1 MNIKII
7 LLFLVL
13 LVILFIFNFNFKT
26 HNENFEDKKQIYAIH
41 SVFIAKE
48 NILFLEEWIDYHI
61 QLGFNRFY
69 LYDNSKVKK
78 GTGYHVKHNE
88 FKGGK
93 INKYGVN
100 YDEIVKLDQIQI
112 NEIMD
117 KIKKKY
123 NVIFKEWSPRDKSG
137 NITFNQGMANMDCL
151 NILKKDK
158 VDWCAN
164 IDMDEF
170 IVINSGKSNNIQE
183 YINKLDDNI
192 SNLKMGQIRLSSRFN
207 DINSLVINKNN
218 IEKNKVNKYHSPK
231 NIFKVK
237 NTNNINIHTW
247 NGKGKEY
254 YPEINELCFNH
265 YKIRNTSNTKINNIN
280 NKIKQ
285 NIERNSK
292 NYIVKS
298 YL

>member
-1 MNIKII
+1 MYIFTAI
-7 LLFLVL
+7 LILLVL
-13 LVILFIFNFNFKT
+13 LFFIFYCKPQ
-26 HNENFEDKKQIYAIH
+26 NENFKDKKKIYAIH

-48 NILFLEEWIDYHI
+48 NILFLEEWIDYHT

-78 GTGYHVKHNE
+78 GTGYHIKNNKFKEGKVNKH
-88 FKGGK
+88 
-93 INKYGVN
+93 GVN
-100 YDEIVKLDQIQI
+100 YDEIVKLDKTQID
-112 NEIMD
+112 EIMD

-123 NVIFKEWSPRDKSG
+123 NIIFKEWSPRDASG
-137 NITFNQGMANMDCL
+137 NITFNQYDAHMDCL
-151 NILKKDK
+151 NTLKKDK
-158 VDWCAN
+158 VFWCAN

-170 IVINSGKSNNIQE
+170 IVINEGKSNNIQE
-183 YINKLDDNI
+183 YINNLDDNI

-218 IEKNKVNKYHSPK
+218 VEKNRINKHHSNK
-231 NIFKVK
+231 NLFKVK
-237 NTNNINIHTW
+237 NTEKVSVHKWT
-247 NGKGKEY
+247 GKGQEY
-254 YPEINELCFNH
+254 HPQINELCFNH
-265 YKIRNTSNTKINNIN
+265 YKINDTSNTKINNIN

>member
-1 MNIKII
+1 MNIITAILI
-7 LLFLVL
+7 LLL
-13 LVILFIFNFNFKT
+13 LLFFIFYKT
-26 HNENFEDKKQIYAIH
+26 HNENFQDKKKIYAIH
-41 SVFIAKE
+41 SVFISKE

-69 LYDNSKVKK
+69 LYDNSKVNKK
-78 GTGYHVKHNE
+78 SNFDSTNKNL
-88 FKGGK
+88 KLGK
-93 INKYGVN
+93 INKYNIN
-100 YDEIVKLDQIQI
+100 YDEIVKLDQSQVD
-112 NEIMD
+112 EIMD
-117 KIKKKY
+117 KIVEKY
-123 NVIFKEWSPRDKSG
+123 NKKIIIIEWSPKDKDG
-137 NITFNQGMANMDCL
+137 NVLYNQHEAHMHCL

-164 IDMDEF
+164 IDMDEY

-183 YINKLDDNI
+183 YINKLDDNV

-218 IEKNKVNKYHSPK
+218 VEKNKVDKYQSPK
-231 NIFKVK
+231 NIYKVK
-237 NTNNINIHTW
+237 NTNNIYIHTW
-247 NGKGKEY
+247 NGTGKEY
-254 YPEINELCFNH
+254 HPEIDELCFNH
-265 YKIRNTSNTKINNIN
+265 YKIIEPSNTKINNIN

-292 NYIVKS
+292 NYIIKS